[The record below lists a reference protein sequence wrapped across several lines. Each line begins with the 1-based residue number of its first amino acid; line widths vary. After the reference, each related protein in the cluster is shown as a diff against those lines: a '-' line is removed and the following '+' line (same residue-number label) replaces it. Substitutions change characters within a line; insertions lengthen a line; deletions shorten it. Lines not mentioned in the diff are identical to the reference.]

1 MKNEK
6 PEWIF
11 PVRDAENILN
21 FEQECFTVKIYRQNP
36 MFSVLYVDD
45 EPELLQ
51 VARIFLERHGNFR
64 VDTVTSAAEA
74 FHLLESGKYEA
85 IVSDYQMPV
94 MDGIAFLKKIR
105 ASGNTIPFIIFTGRG
120 REEIVIQALN
130 EGADF
135 YLQKGGDAKSQF
147 AELAHKIRLA
157 VEHRRAD
164 KKVSDQE
171 RLQAD
176 ILNFLPDATFAINT
190 EGTVIAWNRAME
202 NLTGTP
208 ASSIIGKGGYAYAV
222 ALYHEK
228 RPLLVDL
235 VLKNDPAIKA
245 RYPFIKR
252 NGNILYAEVTVPNFR
267 DGRDIVLWFTAS
279 PLYDT
284 AGNMVGAIESIRDI
298 TERKTVKD
306 SLRREKEFFDAV
318 IDSIPNIFFV
328 LDRNGNFI
336 RTNRFVEESLG
347 KSGDAIADMH
357 ALAFV
362 VEEDRDAAKKAIQ
375 EVFSNGSGEIRLHVW
390 GKDNVKKLYLLRGSR
405 LVVDNEPYIVGTG
418 VEVTRK
424 NSG

>member
-1 MKNEK
+1 
-6 PEWIF
+6 
-11 PVRDAENILN
+11 
-21 FEQECFTVKIYRQNP
+21 

-51 VARIFLERHGNFR
+51 IAKIFLERHGNFR

-74 FHLLESGKYEA
+74 FNLLESGNYEA

-105 ASGNTIPFIIFTGRG
+105 ASGNSLPFIIFTSRG

-135 YLQKGGDAKSQF
+135 YLQKGGEAKAQF

-176 ILNFLPDATFAINT
+176 ILNFLPDATLAINK
-190 EGTVIAWNRAME
+190 EGIVIAWNRAME
-202 NLTGTP
+202 NLTGIL
-208 ASSIIGKGGYAYAV
+208 ASGIIGKGDYEYAIPF
-222 ALYHEK
+222 YHER
-228 RPLLVDL
+228 RPILIDL

-252 NGNILYAEVTVPNFR
+252 NGNILYAEVTVPDFR
-267 DGRDIVLWFTAS
+267 DGRDAVLWFTAS
-279 PLYDT
+279 PLYDN
-284 AGNMVGAIESIRDI
+284 AGKMVGAIESIRDI
-298 TERKTVKD
+298 TERKITKD
-306 SLRREKEFFDAV
+306 SLRQEKEFFDAV
-318 IDSIPNIFFV
+318 IDIIPNIFFV

-347 KSGDAIADMH
+347 KSGEAIADMN

-362 VEEDRDAAKKAIQ
+362 VEEDRHAAENAIR
-375 EVFSNGSGEIRLHVW
+375 EVFSTGYGEMRIHIVGRDRVV
-390 GKDNVKKLYLLRGSR
+390 KDYRLRGRR
-405 LVVDNEPYIVGTG
+405 LVVGDESYIVGTG
-418 VEVTRK
+418 VEVTPEIP
-424 NSG
+424 